1 MGMTYNSMSLNPYE
15 SPQTTND
22 EPIVDLSPVEALAK
36 HKEEFARE
44 LARQRVIW
52 RLISIV
58 LAIAMALLMLWPL
71 LLR

>member
-1 MGMTYNSMSLNPYE
+1 MTYCSMSLNPYE

-22 EPIVDLSPVEALAK
+22 EPIVDLSAADALAR

-44 LARQRVIW
+44 LARQR
-52 RLISIV
+52 LILRIAAIV

-71 LLR
+71 LVR

>member
-1 MGMTYNSMSLNPYE
+1 MTYCSMSLNPYE

-22 EPIVDLSPVEALAK
+22 EPIVDLSPADALAK

-44 LARQRVIW
+44 LARQR
-52 RLISIV
+52 LIFRIAAIV

>member
-1 MGMTYNSMSLNPYE
+1 MTYCSMSLNPYE
-15 SPQTTND
+15 PPQTTND
-22 EPIVDLSPVEALAK
+22 EPIVDLSPADALTK

-44 LARQRVIW
+44 LARQRLTI
-52 RLISIV
+52 RLVGIL